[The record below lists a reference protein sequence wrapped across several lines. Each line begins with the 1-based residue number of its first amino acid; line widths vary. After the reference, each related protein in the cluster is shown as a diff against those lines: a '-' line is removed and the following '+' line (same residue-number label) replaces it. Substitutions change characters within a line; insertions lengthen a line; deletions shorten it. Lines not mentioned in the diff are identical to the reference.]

1 MTPPL
6 PITPETKVGDLLE
19 SYPQLE
25 ETLVAMAPAFA
36 KLRNPVLRRTVARVA
51 TLEQAAR
58 VGGVAVKD
66 LVTRLREAAGLPAGP
81 PQAPD
86 DRGGPGDMA
95 PAGWVAGVTVSATI
109 DADTLLAVGQHPLGR
124 VMSALGALEPASAV
138 VVESSFVPAPL
149 LDALAQQ
156 GYESTTVRAG
166 AERYRTWI
174 RRRPAPP
181 ESPLNA
187 G

>member
-1 MTPPL
+1 MTPP
-6 PITPETKVGDLLE
+6 PITPETKVGDLLD
-19 SYPQLE
+19 SYPELE

-36 KLRNPVLRRTVARVA
+36 KLRNPVLRRTVARIA

-66 LVTRLREAAGLPAGP
+66 LVTRLREAAGFPASPQEP
-81 PQAPD
+81 PD
-86 DRGGPGDMA
+86 ERGGPGDVA
-95 PAGWVAGVTVSATI
+95 PADWVADVTVSAII
-109 DADTLLAVGQHPLGR
+109 DADEALAIGQHPLGR
-124 VMSALGALEPASAV
+124 VMSAVEVLEPAAAV
-138 VVESSFVPAPL
+138 VIESSFVPAPL

-156 GYESTTVRAG
+156 GYESTTVRAS

-174 RRRPAPP
+174 RRRPQPP
-181 ESPLNA
+181 GSPPDA